1 MISDPLSY
9 RIWRCLNVRHS
20 SCLTRN
26 THKFSLIAIFFRYN
40 YFAELGTKLI
50 PLHFEIKLKNNL
62 VDPAKSL
69 FKIFCFENQS
79 SKILANRKLCIYNR
93 IFKLVYLRQSIQEW
107 TKYILWKTA
116 FKEIETI

>member
-1 MISDPLSY
+1 MISDPLFY

-26 THKFSLIAIFFRYN
+26 THKFSLIAIFIRYN

-62 VDPAKSL
+62 LDPAKSV

-79 SKILANRKLCIYNR
+79 SHVKKIIAKRKLCIYNNFQ
-93 IFKLVYLRQSIQEW
+93 IGLFE
-107 TKYILWKTA
+107 TKYSRMNQIHFVEDSL
-116 FKEIETI
+116 

>member
-1 MISDPLSY
+1 MISDPLFY

-40 YFAELGTKLI
+40 YFAELGNKLI

-62 VDPAKSL
+62 LDPAKSV
-69 FKIFCFENQS
+69 FTIFYFENQS
-79 SKILANRKLCIYNR
+79 SHVQKTHHYYFIFLKAVFHLLVGHCLPLLSLIYD
-93 IFKLVYLRQSIQEW
+93 
-107 TKYILWKTA
+107 
-116 FKEIETI
+116 